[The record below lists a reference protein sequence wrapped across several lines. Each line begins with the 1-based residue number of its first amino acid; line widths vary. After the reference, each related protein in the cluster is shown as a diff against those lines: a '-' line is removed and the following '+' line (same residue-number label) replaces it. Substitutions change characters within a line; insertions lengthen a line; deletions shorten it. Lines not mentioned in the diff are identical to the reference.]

1 MPSSRAV
8 FQPDDNAMNKPDVLV
23 IYPLAEPALEALA
36 RAANMHRVFDAPE
49 PNTVIAKSAGDIRGV
64 AASYE
69 KPVDKAFIDGLPKLE
84 IIAGFGVGYDY
95 IDVGYAAEK
104 GIVVTNTPDVLT
116 EEVADLTLGL
126 MLATVRELPQA
137 DRYLRQ
143 GRWRKGDY
151 PLTASLRGRRVG
163 ILGLGRIGKAIAR
176 RCEAFGLKVAYH
188 GRRRQAGVDY
198 PYYETLV
205 ALARDVDMLVI
216 VAPGGAGTRHL
227 VDRTVLEALGR
238 DGILI
243 NVARGSVVDEAALI
257 AALKSKTIRA
267 AGLDVFAD
275 EPNVPAELIA
285 MDNVVLLPHVGSA
298 SVKTRTAMGQLV
310 ADNLI
315 AWFAGK
321 GPLTPVPETARR

>member
-1 MPSSRAV
+1 MT
-8 FQPDDNAMNKPDVLV
+8 KPDLLV

-36 RAANMHRVFDAPE
+36 RTTNMHRVFDAPD
-49 PNTVIAKSAGDIRGV
+49 PAAVIAKAAGAVRGV

-69 KPVDKAFIDGLPKLE
+69 KAVDKAFIDSLPKLE

-95 IDVGYAAEK
+95 IDVGYAAKK
-104 GIVVTNTPDVLT
+104 GIMVTNTPDVLT

-137 DRYLRQ
+137 DRYLRE
-143 GRWRKGDY
+143 GRWLKGDY
-151 PLTASLRGRRVG
+151 PLTASLRGRRIG

-176 RCEAFGLKVAYH
+176 RCEAFGLTIAYH
-188 GRRRQAGVDY
+188 GRHRQRDVDY
-198 PYYETLV
+198 PYYDTLV
-205 ALARDVDMLVI
+205 GLARDVDMLVV
-216 VAPGGAGTRHL
+216 VAPGGTGTKHL
-227 VDRTVLEALGR
+227 VNRAVLEALGR
-238 DGILI
+238 DGSLI

-257 AALKSKTIRA
+257 AALKNKTIRA

-298 SVKTRTAMGQLV
+298 SVKTRTEMGQLV

-321 GPLTPVPETARR
+321 EPLTPVPETARR